1 MFLSKHHHHHHRSRF
16 YRAVMWSL
24 FRGPAM
30 STTTTTT
37 TTTTRGFSS
46 PPSPSFFFG
55 GGAHWTTTTTKKKT
69 TTEKDDDDDEND
81 YSYDEIRVVGVRED
95 EEEGLP
101 EILGTTDDDDNKN
114 SFTHISPAE
123 TVDEVVVRNAAT
135 RTPFA
140 TVKTTTSSFGTVSS
154 TKKNA
159 KERCL
164 ETLERMNS
172 ALQNTQA
179 ISTTWHRRTGR
190 YRASVLRR
198 WHENIDREKE
208 TIAKLMT
215 YENGKPRNES
225 LGEVAYANSFVQWF
239 SEEASRA
246 YGRNMGSSTSTS
258 SRCSVI
264 KQPVGVVG
272 VITPWNFP
280 AAMVTRKVAAALASG
295 CSVLLKPSELTPLC
309 ALKLVELAYEAG
321 VPREAL
327 EIIVTNES
335 ERVGEAMTESEV
347 VKKISFTGS
356 TSVGKWLASRAGLK
370 KLSLELGGNAPF
382 IVFEDADI
390 ESAVSGAMMAKFR
403 NAGQTCVSPQRFIVH
418 ESVFEEFYEK
428 FSERSGK
435 LTVGDNTKAFPKGQF
450 SLGPLINAKAKEKVA
465 RACEDFYGGKDK
477 MTTWWSTNDEEHL
490 NFVYPQ
496 ILRMDKDI
504 KRERISV
511 DREDKKALVW
521 REEIF
526 APIAVVTDFKT
537 ENEAFALAND
547 TNSGLCAYAYTKD
560 ISKATRASEALNF
573 GIVGINTGA
582 ISAPEAP
589 FGGMND
595 SGYGREGGMEG
606 MEAFLETK
614 YVALGGV

>member
-1 MFLSKHHHHHHRSRF
+1 M
-16 YRAVMWSL
+16 
-24 FRGPAM
+24 
-30 STTTTTT
+30 
-37 TTTTRGFSS
+37 
-46 PPSPSFFFG
+46 
-55 GGAHWTTTTTKKKT
+55 
-69 TTEKDDDDDEND
+69 
-81 YSYDEIRVVGVRED
+81 
-95 EEEGLP
+95 
-101 EILGTTDDDDNKN
+101 
-114 SFTHISPAE
+114 
-123 TVDEVVVRNAAT
+123 
-135 RTPFA
+135 
-140 TVKTTTSSFGTVSS
+140 
-154 TKKNA
+154 
-159 KERCL
+159 
-164 ETLERMNS
+164 
-172 ALQNTQA
+172 
-179 ISTTWHRRTGR
+179 
-190 YRASVLRR
+190 
-198 WHENIDREKE
+198 
-208 TIAKLMT
+208 
-215 YENGKPRNES
+215 
-225 LGEVAYANSFVQWF
+225 
-239 SEEASRA
+239 
-246 YGRNMGSSTSTS
+246 
-258 SRCSVI
+258 
-264 KQPVGVVG
+264 
-272 VITPWNFP
+272 
-280 AAMVTRKVAAALASG
+280 
-295 CSVLLKPSELTPLC
+295 
-309 ALKLVELAYEAG
+309 
-321 VPREAL
+321 
-327 EIIVTNES
+327 TNES

-477 MTTWWSTNDEEHL
+477 MTTWWSTDDDAL

-537 ENEAFALAND
+537 ENEAFTLAND

>member
-1 MFLSKHHHHHHRSRF
+1 M
-16 YRAVMWSL
+16 
-24 FRGPAM
+24 
-30 STTTTTT
+30 
-37 TTTTRGFSS
+37 
-46 PPSPSFFFG
+46 
-55 GGAHWTTTTTKKKT
+55 
-69 TTEKDDDDDEND
+69 EKDDDDDD

-101 EILGTTDDDDNKN
+101 EILGTTDDDNNKN

-123 TVDEVVVRNAAT
+123 TEDEVVVRNAAT

-140 TVKTTTSSFGTVSS
+140 KVKTTSSSFGTVSS

-208 TIAKLMT
+208 TFAKLMT

-246 YGRNMGSSTSTS
+246 YVRNMGSSTSTS

-309 ALKLVELAYEAG
+309 ALKLVELTYEAG

>member
-1 MFLSKHHHHHHRSRF
+1 
-16 YRAVMWSL
+16 
-24 FRGPAM
+24 M
-30 STTTTTT
+30 STTTR
-37 TTTTRGFSS
+37 RGFSS
-46 PPSPSFFFG
+46 PPTSSFFFG
-55 GGAHWTTTTTKKKT
+55 GGAQWTTTKKKT
-69 TTEKDDDDDEND
+69 TKKDDDDDD

-101 EILGTTDDDDNKN
+101 EILGTTDDDNNKN

-179 ISTTWHRRTGR
+179 NSTTWHRRTGR

>member
-1 MFLSKHHHHHHRSRF
+1 
-16 YRAVMWSL
+16 
-24 FRGPAM
+24 M
-30 STTTTTT
+30 STTTTTRR
-37 TTTTRGFSS
+37 RGFSCTPTS
-46 PPSPSFFFG
+46 SFFFGGGG
-55 GGAHWTTTTTKKKT
+55 GGAHWTTT
-69 TTEKDDDDDEND
+69 KDDDDD

-95 EEEGLP
+95 EEEGLR
-101 EILGTTDDDDNKN
+101 EILGGTTDDDDNNKN
-114 SFTHISPAE
+114 AFTRISPAE
-123 TVDEVVVRNAAT
+123 TMEEDEVVVVRNAAT

-172 ALQNTQA
+172 ALQNTRA
-179 ISTTWHRRTGR
+179 NSTTWHRRTGR

-477 MTTWWSTNDEEHL
+477 MTTWWSTDDEEHL

-504 KRERISV
+504 KRERIIV

>member
-1 MFLSKHHHHHHRSRF
+1 
-16 YRAVMWSL
+16 
-24 FRGPAM
+24 M
-30 STTTTTT
+30 STTTR
-37 TTTTRGFSS
+37 RGFSS
-46 PPSPSFFFG
+46 PPTSSFFFG
-55 GGAHWTTTTTKKKT
+55 GGAQWTTTKKT
-69 TTEKDDDDDEND
+69 TTEKDD

-101 EILGTTDDDDNKN
+101 EILGGTTDDDTNKN

-123 TVDEVVVRNAAT
+123 TMEDEVVVVRNAAT

>member
-1 MFLSKHHHHHHRSRF
+1 
-16 YRAVMWSL
+16 
-24 FRGPAM
+24 M
-30 STTTTTT
+30 STTT
-37 TTTTRGFSS
+37 RRREFSS
-46 PPSPSFFFG
+46 SSSPSSSSFFF
-55 GGAHWTTTTTKKKT
+55 GGAHWTTKKT
-69 TTEKDDDDDEND
+69 KTEKDDDYY

-95 EEEGLP
+95 EEGLP
-101 EILGTTDDDDNKN
+101 EIFMGTTDDENKN
-114 SFTHISPAE
+114 STTTTTSTAATE
-123 TVDEVVVRNAAT
+123 DEVVVRNAAT

-140 TVKTTTSSFGTVSS
+140 TVKTTSFGTVSS
-154 TKKNA
+154 TKNA

-477 MTTWWSTNDEEHL
+477 MTTWWSTDDDAL

>member
-1 MFLSKHHHHHHRSRF
+1 MRTQTR
-16 YRAVMWSL
+16 
-24 FRGPAM
+24 RG
-30 STTTTTT
+30 
-37 TTTTRGFSS
+37 GFSS
-46 PPSPSFFFG
+46 PPTSSFFFG

-69 TTEKDDDDDEND
+69 TTTEKDDDDDDEND

>member
-1 MFLSKHHHHHHRSRF
+1 
-16 YRAVMWSL
+16 
-24 FRGPAM
+24 M
-30 STTTTTT
+30 STTTTR
-37 TTTTRGFSS
+37 RGFSS
-46 PPSPSFFFG
+46 PPTSSFFFG
-55 GGAHWTTTTTKKKT
+55 GGAQWTTTKKT
-69 TTEKDDDDDEND
+69 TTEKDD

-101 EILGTTDDDDNKN
+101 EIFMGTTDDENKN
-114 SFTHISPAE
+114 STTTTTSTAE
-123 TVDEVVVRNAAT
+123 TEDEVVVRNAAT

-140 TVKTTTSSFGTVSS
+140 TVKTTSFGTVSS
-154 TKKNA
+154 TKNA

-172 ALQNTQA
+172 ALQNTRA

-477 MTTWWSTNDEEHL
+477 MTTWWSTDDYAL

>member
-1 MFLSKHHHHHHRSRF
+1 
-16 YRAVMWSL
+16 
-24 FRGPAM
+24 M
-30 STTTTTT
+30 STTTTTRR
-37 TTTTRGFSS
+37 RGFSCTPTS
-46 PPSPSFFFG
+46 SFFFFGGG
-55 GGAHWTTTTTKKKT
+55 GGAHWTTT
-69 TTEKDDDDDEND
+69 KDDDDD

-95 EEEGLP
+95 EEEGLR
-101 EILGTTDDDDNKN
+101 EILGGTTDDDDNNKN
-114 SFTHISPAE
+114 AFTRISPAE
-123 TVDEVVVRNAAT
+123 TMEEDEVVVVRNAAT

-140 TVKTTTSSFGTVSS
+140 TVKTTSSSSFGTVSS

-172 ALQNTQA
+172 ALQNTRA
-179 ISTTWHRRTGR
+179 NSTTWHRRTGR

-477 MTTWWSTNDEEHL
+477 MTTWWSTDDEEHL

-504 KRERISV
+504 KRERIIV